1 MLHRC
6 YSPGNRKGEICEK
19 KNELSYLARLYI
31 SYCEELIVS
40 GVKNWVKVVKSMV
53 WTKKQQ
59 HIYSKTGLPEY
70 TVKNSDIS
78 FFL

>member
-1 MLHRC
+1 MYLEKIHRKRLEEVGFDPVTPSMLAQYHTTHRC

-19 KNELSYLARLYI
+19 KIELSYLARLYI

-53 WTKKQQ
+53 
-59 HIYSKTGLPEY
+59 
-70 TVKNSDIS
+70 
-78 FFL
+78 